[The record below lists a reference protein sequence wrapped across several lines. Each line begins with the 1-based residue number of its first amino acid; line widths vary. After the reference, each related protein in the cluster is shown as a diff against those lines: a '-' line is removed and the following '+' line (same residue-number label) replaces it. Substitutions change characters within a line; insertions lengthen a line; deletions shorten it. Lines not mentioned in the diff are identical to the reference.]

1 MDSPTLPLKMR
12 TFLFVVVACL
22 LGEGLASPAAEAD
35 SGYGP
40 KCRTVYDTTY
50 RTTYETS
57 YKEEC
62 STSYEKACSTSY
74 KTEYKTEYKQECST
88 SYEKQCSTSYET
100 SYKQE
105 CSTSYKEECSG
116 YGYHKKCH
124 KVPQQHCTQVPVQ
137 KPVQQCH

>member
-57 YKEEC
+57 YKAE
-62 STSYEKACSTSY
+62 Y
-74 KTEYKTEYKQECST
+74 KTEYKQQCDTFYEQVCKPTYRTEYKQECST
-88 SYEKQCSTSYET
+88 SYE
-100 SYKQE
+100 
-105 CSTSYKEECSG
+105 EECSG

-137 KPVQQCH
+137 KPV